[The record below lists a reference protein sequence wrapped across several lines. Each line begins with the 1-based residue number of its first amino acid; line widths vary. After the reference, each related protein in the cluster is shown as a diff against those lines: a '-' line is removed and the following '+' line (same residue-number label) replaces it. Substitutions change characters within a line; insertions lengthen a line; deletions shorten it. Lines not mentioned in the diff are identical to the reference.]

1 MDCCGPQS
9 FTAPKFSQGRLGKKR
24 TARGFGGR
32 SFFTSEK
39 PSGFYS
45 RAGRSGSSSSGSGS
59 RGEISSSS
67 SSSNSSS
74 AFSSSDPGRGFRGSC
89 SSLCRTPLPL
99 PTGSSGRSR
108 PCPLAILKTS
118 TLSIAATARAGGATG
133 SAFLAPGPGALP
145 ASAFSAAGCTLV
157 FVLSTLLA
165 SFSILLA
172 AAALAALVWHF
183 RSPRLA
189 HHRPLGWCTRPN
201 TAERK
206 CSAVSVLYRSDTAP
220 FVLYSSAP
228 LQKWQTFSCYLCP
241 RSALGLKPVR

>member
-1 MDCCGPQS
+1 V
-9 FTAPKFSQGRLGKKR
+9 
-24 TARGFGGR
+24 
-32 SFFTSEK
+32 EK
-39 PSGFYS
+39 P
-45 RAGRSGSSSSGSGS
+45 AQ
-59 RGEISSSS
+59 
-67 SSSNSSS
+67 
-74 AFSSSDPGRGFRGSC
+74 FRVE
-89 SSLCRTPLPL
+89 TN
-99 PTGSSGRSR
+99 T
-108 PCPLAILKTS
+108 
-118 TLSIAATARAGGATG
+118 
-133 SAFLAPGPGALP
+133 GALP

-220 FVLYSSAP
+220 FVIYSSAP
-228 LQKWQTFSCYLCP
+228 LQKWLTFSCYQCP
-241 RSALGLKPVR
+241 RSALGLKPVWLLTPELGPLEKDVQLERENNSWQTGATRRGPRPKDVVSDTTAETPQGGAAQSMRGSRSAQIRKTPPQKRSPLSRTGQGTLKAPERPVGRTGR